1 MEIARTGKH
10 KGKIPALRKTKDR
23 LGQKNYKFTVMGTFM
38 KKILIANRGEIALRI
53 VRAARD
59 YGVSSVAIYAD
70 IDSSAPF
77 VKEADEAYSL
87 KSDRPEETYLDGNK
101 IIEIAERSGA
111 DAIHP
116 GYGFLS
122 ESAEFAKAVID
133 AGLIWI
139 GPDPEV
145 IDLLG
150 DKLKARA
157 VAKEVGAPLVAG
169 SNSMVESGK
178 DVITFAE
185 EYGFPVA
192 IKAAHGG
199 GGRGMKVVWKREE
212 AEELF
217 QSAVR
222 EAVQAF
228 GRGECYVEQF
238 LDRPRHVEAQVIAD
252 KMGHV
257 VVLGTRDCSLQRRN
271 QKLVEE
277 APAPFISQAVEQR
290 LREAATNICRHVNY
304 SGVGTVEF
312 LLGRNDVVSF
322 LEVNTRLQVE
332 HPVTEETSRLDVVVE
347 QFRIA
352 DGLPLSI
359 NKTPSPIGHAI
370 EFRINAE
377 DVGRGFL
384 PCPGKITKFS
394 PPSGPGVRLDS
405 GVREGDVV
413 APQFDS
419 MIAKLIITGRTRE
432 EALKRAARALKE
444 FTIEG
449 VATVLPFDRLVVHHP
464 DFIGE
469 NGFKVY
475 TRWIE
480 NDFAEK
486 LSMES
491 RADKIEPQ
499 IERFD
504 VEIDGK
510 RVELGLPFRFLKL
523 LEGAGSAVNGAQN
536 PQFDSGKQVKA
547 DKGAGDIAA
556 PIPGTIKAWL
566 KKQGEKIEEGA
577 TVAVMEAMKM
587 ETEIK
592 AEKSGTLE
600 IVKPADSI
608 TNVGEVIARIR

>member
-10 KGKIPALRKTKDR
+10 KGETPALRKTRDR

-59 YGVSSVAIYAD
+59 YGLSSVAIYAD

-87 KSDRPEETYLDGNK
+87 NGNRPEETYLDVNK
-101 IIEIAERSGA
+101 IIEIAKRSGA

-169 SNSMVESGK
+169 SNGMITSGK
-178 DVITFAE
+178 DVIAFAE
-185 EYGFPVA
+185 KYGFPVA

-252 KMGHV
+252 KLGHV

-332 HPVTEETSRLDVVVE
+332 HPVTEETSGIDVVVE

-352 DGLPLSI
+352 EGLPLTI
-359 NKTPSPIGHAI
+359 DKTPTPIGHAI

-405 GVREGDVV
+405 GVVEGGIV

-432 EALKRAARALKE
+432 EALKRAARALQE
-444 FTIEG
+444 FEIEG
-449 VATVLPFDRLVVHHP
+449 VATVLPFDRLVIQHT

-486 LSMES
+486 LAMEN

-504 VEIDGK
+504 IEIDGK

-523 LEGAGSAVNGAQN
+523 LEGAGNAANSAQN
-536 PQFDSGKQVKA
+536 PHSDDGKQVKA

-592 AEKSGTLE
+592 AETSGTLE
-600 IVKPADSI
+600 IVKPEGSI